1 MVKWVL
7 VKKNIKFEVEII
19 FPYLLVYFQSY
30 VWRVLISG
38 KPNHLSAQLV
48 VRVGELGS
56 FGDTREV

>member
-38 KPNHLSAQLV
+38 KGTFVLSQ
-48 VRVGELGS
+48 S
-56 FGDTREV
+56 